1 MGNHS
6 DIHTHS
12 HRHSSSHTSVLRRP
26 PSILSHT
33 SSIHTILFTLTSTPH
48 NRSDIHTHSH
58 RHSSSH
64 TSISTRFP
72 SILSHTSSI
81 LHPQL
86 YTLPPW
92 PCHYSPPTH
101 AQPPSQN
108 STPPFH

>member
-64 TSISTRFP
+64 TSVLKRLP
-72 SILSHTSSI
+72 SILSRLTH
-81 LHPQL
+81 LFHFYNL
-86 YTLPPW
+86 
-92 PCHYSPPTH
+92 PTH
-101 AQPPSQN
+101 SHLAGSLQPCTGTLTFCPVS
-108 STPPFH
+108 